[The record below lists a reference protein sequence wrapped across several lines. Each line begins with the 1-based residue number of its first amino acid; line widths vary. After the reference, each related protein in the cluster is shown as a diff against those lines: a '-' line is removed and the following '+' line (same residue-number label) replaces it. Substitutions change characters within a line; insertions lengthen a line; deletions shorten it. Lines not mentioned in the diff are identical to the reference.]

1 MQFFQVLSHRSTC
14 DILKFGTKVKRQEE
28 ATDNCSEHEHAGNQ
42 VEPRDPRVEVCR
54 DSSQGAAPRA
64 SEGWAVLCGETYCNN
79 ACVSKDRFAWAWG
92 LGPRG
97 GKHWVVRK
105 DGVIVNSNR
114 GWGETA
120 VPLSGSSVGP
130 YFMSLNPNVTG
141 LFL

>member
-1 MQFFQVLSHRSTC
+1 MRGTRWSLGTRGWKSAETQARELPPELQKDGRS
-14 DILKFGTKVKRQEE
+14 
-28 ATDNCSEHEHAGNQ
+28 S
-42 VEPRDPRVEVCR
+42 VERH
-54 DSSQGAAPRA
+54 
-64 SEGWAVLCGETYCNN
+64 CNN

-97 GKHWVVRK
+97 GKHWVVSK
-105 DGVIVNSNR
+105 DGVTVNSNR

-130 YFMSLNPNVTG
+130 YFKSPNPNVTG